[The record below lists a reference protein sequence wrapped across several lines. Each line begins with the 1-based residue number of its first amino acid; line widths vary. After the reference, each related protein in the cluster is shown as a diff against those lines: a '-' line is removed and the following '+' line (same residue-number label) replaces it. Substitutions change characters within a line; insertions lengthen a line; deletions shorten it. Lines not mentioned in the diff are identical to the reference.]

1 MLCQCQQGH
10 QEAAVKARNV
20 PRAKV
25 AYFLIMKNVPLSVV
39 DKQVLLS
46 FSPASR
52 MTDDICRSRERK
64 EVMEEQETEEER
76 ERERERRVGLLSLF
90 SV

>member
-1 MLCQCQQGH
+1 M
-10 QEAAVKARNV
+10 

-52 MTDDICRSRERK
+52 MTDDICRSSERK

-76 ERERERRVGLLSLF
+76 KKREKGVRRGKVRVG
-90 SV
+90 

>member
-1 MLCQCQQGH
+1 MQRHYQQGH
-10 QEAAVKARNV
+10 QETPIKARNV

-25 AYFLIMKNVPLSVV
+25 AYFLIMKNGPLSVV

-52 MTDDICRSRERK
+52 MTDDICRSSERK
-64 EVMEEQETEEER
+64 KVMEEQETEEEKKR
-76 ERERERRVGLLSLF
+76 EEGVG
-90 SV
+90 

>member
-1 MLCQCQQGH
+1 M
-10 QEAAVKARNV
+10 

-76 ERERERRVGLLSLF
+76 EREREKSRPTLTFFCLRKDGEANEKRRR
-90 SV
+90 